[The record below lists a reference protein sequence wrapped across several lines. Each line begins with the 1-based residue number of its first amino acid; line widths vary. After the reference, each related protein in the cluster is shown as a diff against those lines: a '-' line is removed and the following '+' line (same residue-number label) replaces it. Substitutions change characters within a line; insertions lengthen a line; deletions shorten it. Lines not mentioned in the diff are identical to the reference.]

1 MVTRWSLIIWL
12 ALFVLCGKGELVKYP
27 CNYCGCCSVWLAAFE
42 PDTGL
47 DTLEDIVAACK
58 KYYNCKLVGREVIK
72 DEVELE
78 KVLRG
83 ELE

>member
-1 MVTRWSLIIWL
+1 M
-12 ALFVLCGKGELVKYP
+12 KYP

-47 DTLEDIVAACK
+47 DTLEDVVAACK
-58 KYYNCKLVGREVIK
+58 KYYNCKLVGKEVIK
-72 DEVELE
+72 DEVKLE

-83 ELE
+83 ELK